1 MSGGETRKEFISVR
15 SQRVSPKSVSK
26 VLPGL
31 YKENI
36 RQRSAGTCRGAVKV
50 RSIIVLGVSLVS
62 RESLLL
68 EEVVLVPVWDAL
80 PAGSFA

>member
-1 MSGGETRKEFISVR
+1 MGGYVQK
-15 SQRVSPKSVSK
+15 
-26 VLPGL
+26 
-31 YKENI
+31 
-36 RQRSAGTCRGAVKV
+36 AVKV